1 MELPETSKRVLQIV
15 ERQLRAQNEKGIAEY
30 GQTIDDAQ
38 GYDWTL
44 EALSECVDAMQYMA
58 RRMLELEGENERIRT
73 ENERIKEGT
82 REALKIIT
90 DNMLSLEKEN
100 KKLKEAQAS
109 QTN

>member
-30 GQTIDDAQ
+30 GQSIDDAE

-58 RRMLELEGENERIRT
+58 RDMIELKEENERLKRALRH
-73 ENERIKEGT
+73 NELT
-82 REALKIIT
+82 HLF
-90 DNMLSLEKEN
+90 
-100 KKLKEAQAS
+100 
-109 QTN
+109 